1 MDGKG
6 DPGETTEAGDPP
18 RRAIVALAAPLPPLW
33 DDIPLSRHVE
43 QAPESGPAKVE
54 TAIVLELSVA
64 LLADPPTQL
73 TVIGVDNVEG
83 IVTLTGEVGTAEV
96 RRMAGEIASSHPW
109 VASAINDLQLGPSG
123 VLEAKDVSGETDQEE
138 ETNGDRAQLP

>member
-1 MDGKG
+1 MEGKG
-6 DPGETTEAGDPP
+6 DPGETTEAGDTT
-18 RRAIVALAAPLPPLW
+18 RRAILALAAPLPPLW
-33 DDIPLSRHVE
+33 DDIPVSSDVV
-43 QAPESGPAKVE
+43 QTPESGPAKVE

-73 TVIGVDNVEG
+73 TVIGVDNDAG

-96 RRMAGEIASSHPW
+96 RRMAGEIASSHPG

-123 VLEAKDVSGETDQEE
+123 VLQQGM
-138 ETNGDRAQLP
+138 